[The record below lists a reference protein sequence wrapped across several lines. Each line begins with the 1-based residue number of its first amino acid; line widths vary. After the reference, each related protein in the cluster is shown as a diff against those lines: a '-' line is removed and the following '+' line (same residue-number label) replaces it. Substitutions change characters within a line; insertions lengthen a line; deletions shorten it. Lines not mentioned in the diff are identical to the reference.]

1 MVFPGGRELVILHD
15 YFRNVSKL
23 MCRKFVMSRRIHWV
37 VLCPLLAFAVSAF
50 TISSVLACNFLHLPE
65 SLLLSLKKEK
75 GETNSCK
82 FAVIDVQV
90 CKYRAN

>member
-1 MVFPGGRELVILHD
+1 MVSPGGRELVILHD

-65 SLLLSLKKEK
+65 SLLLSLKKKK
-75 GETNSCK
+75 GKQT
-82 FAVIDVQV
+82 AV
-90 CKYRAN
+90 NLL

>member
-1 MVFPGGRELVILHD
+1 MVFHGGRELVILHD
-15 YFRNVSKL
+15 YFKNVSKL

-75 GETNSCK
+75 GKQT
-82 FAVIDVQV
+82 AV
-90 CKYRAN
+90 NLL

>member
-23 MCRKFVMSRRIHWV
+23 IMCRKFVMSRCIHWV

-75 GETNSCK
+75 GKQT
-82 FAVIDVQV
+82 AV
-90 CKYRAN
+90 NFL